1 MFLGEDEHSLDG
13 KGRVI
18 IPVRHREELGE
29 NPVMA
34 KGLDGCL
41 SIYPQE
47 TFLEVAAQA
56 REISRRGPRERVAA
70 SGFAAGAVELSPD
83 KQGRVAIPPNLRR
96 YAELEREIV
105 IAGNFHRVD
114 LWSAETY
121 WARQKISDS
130 AMRQADGLSE
140 IG

>member
-13 KGRVI
+13 KGRII

-29 NPVMA
+29 KPVMA

-41 SIYPQE
+41 AIYPNEVFQ
-47 TFLEVAAQA
+47 EVAAQA
-56 REISRRGPRERVAA
+56 REIGKRGELERVAA
-70 SGFAAGAVELSPD
+70 SGLAAGAIELAPD
-83 KQGRVAIPPNLRR
+83 KQGRVAIPPPMRR
-96 YAELEREIV
+96 YAELDRDVV

-114 LWSAETY
+114 IWRAETY
-121 WARQKISDS
+121 WERQRIAEK
-130 AMRQADGLSE
+130 ALREAHGLSE